1 MYLNC
6 GIYKRWQNSK
16 RIFLMIHTLSTT
28 CLTCRLSDL
37 CLPNGLDASEIETL
51 AIMIRKTRLL
61 QTGESLYI
69 QNDQCQSL
77 FAVKSGSFRRFITN
91 KQGVE
96 QTMGF
101 YLPSEIMGLDA
112 LFEGKFGYNVNALE
126 TSSVCE
132 LPLTRLNELC
142 IQMPSL
148 QHQLNR
154 ILSKEISDIHQQ
166 FSILCHTSAKAKM
179 ALFLLML
186 SKRYASLGYSNT
198 TFNLSMRRQDIG
210 NFLGLSNES
219 ISRQLT
225 ALSKDKIITVH
236 QRAIHII
243 DLNLLQSVVTSN
255 AVQCETTH

>member
-1 MYLNC
+1 
-6 GIYKRWQNSK
+6 
-16 RIFLMIHTLSTT
+16 MINTITTT
-28 CLTCRLSDL
+28 CLDCRLSNL
-37 CLPNGLDASEIETL
+37 CLPHGLDISEIETL
-51 AIMIRKTRLL
+51 EIIIRKNRLL
-61 QTGESLYI
+61 QTGETLYAK
-69 QNDQCQSL
+69 NDRCLSL

-91 KQGVE
+91 EQGVE

-112 LFEGKFGYNVNALE
+112 LFEGKFGYHVTALE

-132 LPLTRLNELC
+132 LPLSGLNELC

-166 FSILCHTSAKAKM
+166 LSILGNTSAKAKM
-179 ALFLLML
+179 AMFLLML
-186 SKRYASLGYSNT
+186 SRRYASLGYSNT

-225 ALSKDKIITVH
+225 ALSKEKIITVQ
-236 QRAIHII
+236 QRAINIL
-243 DLNLLQSVVTSN
+243 DLNLLQSIIVLESIK
-255 AVQCETTH
+255 CKMHSHC

>member
-1 MYLNC
+1 
-6 GIYKRWQNSK
+6 
-16 RIFLMIHTLSTT
+16 MINTITTT
-28 CLTCRLSDL
+28 CLDCRLSDL
-37 CLPNGLDASEIETL
+37 CLPHGLDISEIETL
-51 AIMIRKTRLL
+51 EIIIRKNRLL
-61 QTGESLYI
+61 QTGETLYVK
-69 QNDQCQSL
+69 NDKCMSL

-91 KQGVE
+91 EKGVE

-112 LFEGKFGYNVNALE
+112 LFEGKFGYHVTALE

-132 LPLTRLNELC
+132 LPLSRLNELC
-142 IQMPSL
+142 IQIPSL

-166 FSILCHTSAKAKM
+166 LSILGNTSAKAKM
-179 ALFLLML
+179 AMFLLML
-186 SKRYASLGYSNT
+186 SRRYASLGYSNT

-225 ALSKDKIITVH
+225 ALSREKIITVQ
-236 QRAIHII
+236 QRAINIL
-243 DLNLLQSVVTSN
+243 DLNLLQSIIIPESVK
-255 AVQCETTH
+255 CEMHSHN